1 VADDQVPERRPGRH
15 QVVSS
20 LASGPAWRP
29 AAWWPWTTAALT
41 LGALAAAIA
50 LAPPASAAPVTGLT
64 WLLFVGSSVHVAA
77 TGWLYT
83 QPEVRAYAR
92 QHRARLVRLPVAL
105 ILGSAVAAALIS
117 PALMAWCLLP
127 YYAWQFFHFQKQNIG
142 MAALAASASRIAS
155 PRPAERRA
163 MITAGC
169 AGIAGLIAHPGLL
182 QLRVGPGLSG
192 LYPAA
197 AAVFAG
203 AAVAGAVALARR
215 PARERAFSFCVIY
228 LSSLCFW
235 IPVFVFGSPYAAVG
249 GMTIAHGLQ
258 YLLLVGMV
266 AAAEGQ
272 RPGRAPRLAAF
283 CNIALAGGAVL
294 GAASHLHGAAPAGRL
309 LFGAYLGAAMAHFVI
324 DAGLWRLRDPFP
336 RAFLASRVPS
346 LVPGGQDRFPITPV
360 RPTMHRQ
367 PI

>member
-1 VADDQVPERRPGRH
+1 VPERRPGRSRE
-15 QVVSS
+15 VSS

-29 AAWWPWTTAALT
+29 SAWWPWATAALT
-41 LGALAAAIA
+41 LGAVAVAIA
-50 LAPPASAAPVTGLT
+50 LAPPASAAPVTALT

-105 ILGSAVAAALIS
+105 ILGSAVAAALVS
-117 PALMAWCLLP
+117 PALTAWCLLP
-127 YYAWQFFHFQKQNIG
+127 YYAWQFFHFQKQNVG
-142 MAALAASASRIAS
+142 MAALAASARRVAS

-163 MITAGC
+163 MMIAGW

-182 QLRVGPGLSG
+182 QLRVSPGLSG
-192 LYPAA
+192 LYSAA

-203 AAVAGAVALARR
+203 AAVTGAAALTRR
-215 PARERAFSFCVIY
+215 PAPDRAPSFCVIY
-228 LSSLCFW
+228 LSSLGFW
-235 IPVFVFGSPYAAVG
+235 VPVFVFGSPYAAVG

-258 YLLLVGMV
+258 YLLLVGTV

-272 RPGRAPRLAAF
+272 RPGGTLRLAAC
-283 CNIALAGGAVL
+283 CNVALVGGAVL

-309 LFGAYLGAAMAHFVI
+309 LFGAYLGAVMAHFVI

-346 LVPGGQDRFPITPV
+346 LVPGAHDQFPVTPV
-360 RPTMHRQ
+360 RSAMDRQ